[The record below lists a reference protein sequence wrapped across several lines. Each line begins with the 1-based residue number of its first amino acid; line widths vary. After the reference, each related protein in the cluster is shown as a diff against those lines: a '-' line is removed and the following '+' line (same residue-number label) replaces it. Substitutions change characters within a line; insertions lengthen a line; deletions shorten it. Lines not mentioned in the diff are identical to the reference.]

1 MLKRLEFTYKMHL
14 ECIKICK
21 KKKIIFLS
29 SAFDIESLKLLKN
42 LKIKIF
48 KVPSG
53 EITNY
58 PYLKFLGKLKK
69 KIILSTGMS
78 SIKEIKAAVNLLVK
92 QGTPK
97 KNITILH
104 CNTEYP
110 TPFVEANIKAMLDIK
125 KSLKTEVGYSDHT
138 ISIEASLAAVAIGA
152 KVIEKHFTLDKK
164 LPGPD
169 HKSSIEPKDLKQLV
183 KKIRNIEA
191 ALGDGKKKISN
202 SEKKNLKI
210 VRKSIFAS
218 KNINKGEKF
227 SYYNLTTKRP
237 ATGINP
243 MKMQTLIGKKSKRFF
258 AKGEMLKI

>member
-1 MLKRLEFTYKMHL
+1 
-14 ECIKICK
+14 
-21 KKKIIFLS
+21 
-29 SAFDIESLKLLKN
+29 
-42 LKIKIF
+42 
-48 KVPSG
+48 
-53 EITNY
+53 
-58 PYLKFLGKLKK
+58 
-69 KIILSTGMS
+69 MS